1 MKTTIID
8 LLSHANSP
16 LQLGIVDN
24 KDILR
29 QRLNEYREY
38 LDMPHKMIGKF
49 PVEIFRRWYDQY
61 N

>member
-1 MKTTIID
+1 MD
-8 LLSHANSP
+8 VMSNNNSP
-16 LQLGIVDN
+16 QQLGIIDN

-29 QRLNEYREY
+29 KRLNEYREY